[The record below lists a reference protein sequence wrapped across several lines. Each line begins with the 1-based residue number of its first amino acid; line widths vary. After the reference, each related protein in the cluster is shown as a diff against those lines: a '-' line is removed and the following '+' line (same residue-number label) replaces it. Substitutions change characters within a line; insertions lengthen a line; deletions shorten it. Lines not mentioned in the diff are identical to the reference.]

1 MWFVD
6 RIFDGLFESL
16 GWAWIDQNG
25 VVISDNII
33 DLNRRDTV
41 AHEMGHNLGLTH
53 SNFGAGS
60 GIMRMSETAPMVQR
74 LATTD
79 GVFVGETVPQPIPN
93 GPGMSLLSMGILA
106 AYLGYKR
113 AAG

>member
-41 AHEMGHNLGLTH
+41 AHEMGHNWG
-53 SNFGAGS
+53 
-60 GIMRMSETAPMVQR
+60 
-74 LATTD
+74 
-79 GVFVGETVPQPIPN
+79 
-93 GPGMSLLSMGILA
+93 
-106 AYLGYKR
+106 
-113 AAG
+113 